1 MLRDAGPSRPSLVL
15 ASTPSHVKDT
25 SHEPRDRSTATSG
38 AAAWTAAMEEA
49 DDEPWPLHPD
59 GALLE
64 PHDGSPQ
71 SAPELARSDPRQ
83 LLPETST
90 AKLLTTQAA
99 AAATK
104 DQAEYPESPEKCR
117 HESGVRQYGAAGL
130 TISICDRCGS
140 RWALNPEL
148 RQWAIARPKASP
160 AARTPLGINFHKS

>member
-1 MLRDAGPSRPSLVL
+1 MNLGRFIQTVHLSILTMAAHSLHPNLRDRILGNFFPKP
-15 ASTPSHVKDT
+15 P
-25 SHEPRDRSTATSG
+25 
-38 AAAWTAAMEEA
+38 
-49 DDEPWPLHPD
+49 
-59 GALLE
+59 
-64 PHDGSPQ
+64 
-71 SAPELARSDPRQ
+71 
-83 LLPETST
+83 T